1 MQDNF
6 IEINSIPTR
15 IYSWG
20 HSPTEK
26 FNSDIEELVLVI
38 TGEL

>member
-15 IYSWG
+15 VFSWG
-20 HSPTEK
+20 HSPNEK
-26 FNSDIEELVLVI
+26 FEKDVEELVLVI